1 MNALKQRANLPAK
14 SRFLGV
20 DLRGFE
26 PLTSAV
32 VQRRHDTLLD
42 PSEVCKIAV
51 DKRISALSLFRYFCR
66 FARVAARL
74 LHMHL
79 PAIGRYPTAC
89 RNL

>member
-1 MNALKQRANLPAK
+1 MNALNERTNLPAK

-32 VQRRHDTLLD
+32 QRRHDTLLD
-42 PSEVCKIAV
+42 LSEVCKIAV
-51 DKRISALSLFRYFCR
+51 NKRISALSLFRYFCR
-66 FARVAARL
+66 FTRVASRL